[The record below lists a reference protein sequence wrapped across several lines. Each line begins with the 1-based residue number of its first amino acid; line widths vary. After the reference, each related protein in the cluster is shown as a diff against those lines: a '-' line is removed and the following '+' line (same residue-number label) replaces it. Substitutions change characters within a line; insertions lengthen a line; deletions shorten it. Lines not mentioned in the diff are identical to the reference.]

1 MLHGSSTAVGCGPR
15 PPVMLLPRPSPFAPR
30 ARPRASRH
38 RLSCRA
44 VDSQQ
49 QQQQVDRASP
59 AAATAEPAA
68 EQPAAAPHL
77 ECFDTGLGV
86 ECRIVTDGPEHVPV
100 ASPDEEAQAMLEQA
114 KQLPHQSPTSVLDVL
129 LLISPF
135 FFWGT
140 SMVAMKQLAPHTTP
154 LLVASWRLLPAGAAL
169 LAWAAASG
177 RKTPTDPRAWLAM
190 ALFGL
195 GCLVEGLQRT
205 SAGLGSVIIDSQPL
219 TVALLA
225 SLLFGEKLGSAGVAG
240 LFIGVA
246 GLFLL
251 EVPPSVLTSL
261 PDSLA
266 GAAFQLAS
274 SSGDVGNS
282 AADAAAAAAAAA
294 SSSGAADLAAAAA
307 GAAAAGGDSSGSGGG
322 WSLWDSGEW
331 WMLLAA
337 QSMAVGT
344 VMVRWVAKYCDP
356 VVATGWHML
365 LGGVP
370 LLALAAWQE
379 GAEAPERLAQL
390 TGLDALLL
398 LYMSLLGSAASYG
411 VFFYNASRGN
421 LTALSSLTFL
431 TPMFAAAGG
440 YLALGETLTPLQLA
454 GASVTLGAVALINN
468 HSHSEEGEPRGPG
481 SGSNGSGSGGSKQ
494 PAAE

>member
-1 MLHGSSTAVGCGPR
+1 MAATVQVARREELGSLRQAAASHGLLQAGPLASAHGSW
-15 PPVMLLPRPSPFAPR
+15 
-30 ARPRASRH
+30 ASAAYH
-38 RLSCRA
+38 TTCR
-44 VDSQQ
+44 
-49 QQQQVDRASP
+49 R
-59 AAATAEPAA
+59 
-68 EQPAAAPHL
+68 
-77 ECFDTGLGV
+77 
-86 ECRIVTDGPEHVPV
+86 CRR
-100 ASPDEEAQAMLEQA
+100 
-114 KQLPHQSPTSVLDVL
+114 LPHAGPTSVLDVL

-195 GCLVEGLQRT
+195 VDGAAFQASCRRGQHPPRGSCSQRLGLSLPPGCCFSTALRPPRISLLLLHHALPRSRPLPPLQGCLVEGLQRT

-390 TGLDALLL
+390 TGAAWEA
-398 LYMSLLGSAASYG
+398 GGTSAALPPCLVPACLPACQPCRHCCAPGGNRPIPSSPYTNT
-411 VFFYNASRGN
+411 VCCRVPAPVQASMPCCCSTCRCWARPPA
-421 LTALSSLTFL
+421 TASSST
-431 TPMFAAAGG
+431 TP
-440 YLALGETLTPLQLA
+440 
-454 GASVTLGAVALINN
+454 
-468 HSHSEEGEPRGPG
+468 
-481 SGSNGSGSGGSKQ
+481 
-494 PAAE
+494 PAATSPPSPA